1 MKLNIGYIIKN
12 EETLWNTMRW
22 ENKPPM
28 CKCGCTD
35 LYSTSDGRYKCK
47 ECGYVFS
54 ETSNTILQ
62 HSKLPKW
69 KWLYAIY
76 TLAAQRSISVRELAV
91 MIGVAKSTSWLML
104 HKIRY
109 YMSLDT
115 VDMSGVVCLDEAH
128 IGGWQGMHL
137 NKKMEYMRKNHYLP
151 EGDTR
156 YTKQQILAASSEK
169 KQHILCGV
177 NSEGK
182 AQVTHIKG
190 QITKDIIKQV
200 VKKNGIT
207 HIISDESM
215 LYRGIKGVT
224 TEQSNH
230 SKHIFMTEGGHT
242 SNPCE
247 NRFSWVK
254 RILGCYHTHANDK
267 YLQLYLNQIIFK
279 MNYADMTVTDRFFK
293 LGILC
298 CSKAVSTKDII
309 NYDYTDGLYYPVK
322 DEVDWDEYIR
332 MMGGLVAEVK
342 VGHKIYRG

>member
-1 MKLNIGYIIKN
+1 MKIDLSYIIRN
-12 EETLWNTMRW
+12 ENTLWNSIRW
-22 ENKPPM
+22 GVNPV
-28 CKCGCTD
+28 CKCGCSD
-35 LYSTSDGRYKCK
+35 LYRTSDGRYKCK
-47 ECGYVFS
+47 DCGYTFS
-54 ETSNTILQ
+54 DTANTLLQ
-62 HSKLPKW
+62 NSKLPKW

-76 TLAAQRSISVRELAV
+76 TLSAQRSISVRELAG
-91 MIGVAKSTSWLML
+91 MISVSKSSAWLML
-104 HKIRY
+104 QKIRY
-109 YMSLDT
+109 YMSLDK

-137 NKKMEYMRKNHYLP
+137 NKKMEYLRKHHYLP
-151 EGDTR
+151 EGEKH

-177 NSEGK
+177 NAEGK

-200 VKKNGIT
+200 VKQNGIT

-230 SKHIFMTEGGHT
+230 SKHIFITEGGHT

-254 RILGCYHTHANDK
+254 RIVGCYHTHTADK

-279 MNYADMTVTDRFFK
+279 MNNKNLSVQDRFLK
-293 LGILC
+293 LGGLC
-298 CSKAVSTKDII
+298 CTKYVSNKDVQ
-309 NYDYTDGLYYPVK
+309 NFDYTEGLYYPVK
-322 DEVDWDEYIR
+322 DEIDWDEVVR
-332 MMGGLVAEVK
+332 SMGGLAVSIEHK
-342 VGHKIYRG
+342 HKIYRG